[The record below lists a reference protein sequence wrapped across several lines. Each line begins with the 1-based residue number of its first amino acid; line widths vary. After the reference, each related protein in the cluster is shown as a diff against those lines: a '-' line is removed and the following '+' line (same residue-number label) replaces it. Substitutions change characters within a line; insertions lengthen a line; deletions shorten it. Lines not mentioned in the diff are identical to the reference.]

1 MMSTKRIASTT
12 WGTVAIVSIAA
23 LGVWLFWKS

>member
-1 MMSTKRIASTT
+1 MMSTKREASTK
-12 WGTVAIVSIAA
+12 WGSAVLVGLAA